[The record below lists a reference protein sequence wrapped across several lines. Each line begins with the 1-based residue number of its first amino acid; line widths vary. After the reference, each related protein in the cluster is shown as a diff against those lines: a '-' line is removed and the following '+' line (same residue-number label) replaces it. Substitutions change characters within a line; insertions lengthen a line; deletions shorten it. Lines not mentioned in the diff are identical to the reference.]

1 MTFFGTGT
9 STGVPVIGCQ
19 CETCTSYD
27 PRDKRLRTSALVEIE
42 DGPTLLIDAGP
53 DFRYQMLRSHTKR
66 IDAILITHK
75 HYDHMGGL
83 DDVRGLNYTTRNE
96 VSVFAQPNVAAALRR
111 NLHYAF
117 AASPYPGAPKI
128 SLNEIAT
135 ETFEAAGVEVTT
147 LPVIHGQMPITGFRI
162 GPLAYVTDASQMPE
176 ETIERAKGVDTLVL
190 NALGPLAHPS
200 HFNLDQAIE
209 VAQKIGARQTY
220 FTHISHKMPPMAQ
233 MEGQLPEGMQLAYD
247 ELKIKV
253 GD

>member
-1 MTFFGTGT
+1 MRLSLTFFGTGT

-42 DGPTLLIDAGP
+42 DGPTLLIDTGP
-53 DFRYQMLRSHTKR
+53 DFRYQMLRSHTKK

-75 HYDHMGGL
+75 HYDHVGGL
-83 DDVRGLNYTTRNE
+83 DDVRGLNYTTRND
-96 VSVFAQPNVAAALRR
+96 VSVFAQPNVAASIRR

-147 LPVIHGQMPITGFRI
+147 LPVIP
-162 GPLAYVTDASQMPE
+162 
-176 ETIERAKGVDTLVL
+176 ERATIDIVL
-190 NALGPLAHPS
+190 NAPQHNYLFMCASPK
-200 HFNLDQAIE
+200 FNGTHDFAVDYATHQKNARAYQA
-209 VAQKIGARQTY
+209 
-220 FTHISHKMPPMAQ
+220 
-233 MEGQLPEGMQLAYD
+233 
-247 ELKIKV
+247 ELNRRGIHE
-253 GD
+253 